1 MLFGLLNRLWYY
13 LILWKYRSKKGAC
26 MIRKPFRFHYQFE
39 FANGNVKGYDLLLAP
54 DTLSLMREGQDQD
67 LADWTRLG
75 YEQCRCC
82 PLTPDIHPRCPIAVN
97 IMELVDN
104 FKDVFSYH
112 DCTVVCE
119 TVERKYL
126 KNTSV
131 MEGLSSIF
139 GVIMATSDCPVMEF
153 LKPMARFHL
162 PFSTIEETTVRT
174 ASLYLLAQYFQYK
187 DQPGMKF
194 DFRIL
199 ENHYARAQQVNEG
212 LLKRIK
218 SVSSED
224 ADKNAIITLHSMSQF
239 LSMEIDYSLGGLESI
254 FIDRYAE

>member
-1 MLFGLLNRLWYY
+1 MG
-13 LILWKYRSKKGAC
+13 

-39 FANGNVKGYDLLLAP
+39 FTDGNVKGYDILLAP
-54 DTLSLMREGQDQD
+54 DTLSLMREDEDQA
-67 LADWTRLG
+67 LADWTRLD
-75 YEQCRCC
+75 YEQCQCC
-82 PLTPDIHPRCPIAVN
+82 PLTPDTHPRCPIAIN

-119 TVERKYL
+119 TVERKYS

-131 MEGLSSIF
+131 MEGLSAIF

-174 ASLYLLAQYFQYK
+174 ASMYLLAQYFKYK
-187 DQPGMKF
+187 DQTGMKF
-194 DFRIL
+194 DFKIL
-199 ENHYARAQQVNEG
+199 ENHYARVQQVNEG

-224 ADKNAIITLHSMSQF
+224 ADKNAIITLHSLSQF